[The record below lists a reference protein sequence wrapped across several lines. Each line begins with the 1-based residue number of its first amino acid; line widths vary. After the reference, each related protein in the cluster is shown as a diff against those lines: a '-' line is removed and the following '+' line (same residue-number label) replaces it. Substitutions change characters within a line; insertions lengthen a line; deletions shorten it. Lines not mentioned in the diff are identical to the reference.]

1 MKDTSTNV
9 SAKAVMT
16 AIKPPWFV
24 FDMKARGALTP
35 GVAAEE
41 GAEAGADMLGSRDSA
56 NIDIRT
62 KDARI
67 VVLITEIA
75 EGSTVG
81 KGGKT
86 QQTKEARAKQ

>member
-41 GAEAGADMLGSRDSA
+41 GAEAGADMLGDDKGQSRFCEHRYQNERRSNRGVDYRDRRR
-56 NIDIRT
+56 ID
-62 KDARI
+62 
-67 VVLITEIA
+67 
-75 EGSTVG
+75 
-81 KGGKT
+81 GG
-86 QQTKEARAKQ
+86 